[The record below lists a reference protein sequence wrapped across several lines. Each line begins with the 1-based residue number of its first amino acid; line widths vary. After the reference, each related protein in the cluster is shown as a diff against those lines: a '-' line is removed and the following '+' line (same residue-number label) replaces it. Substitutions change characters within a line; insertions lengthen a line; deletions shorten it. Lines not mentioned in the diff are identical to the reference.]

1 MGEQETN
8 RCLIE
13 AMAAAK
19 SGDKEAE
26 WTLYDA
32 LEDENGRE
40 KKFKCG
46 QCALKMTVTLP
57 RRANECDLEDI
68 GVIKIP
74 A

>member
-13 AMAAAK
+13 ALAAAK
-19 SGDKEAE
+19 SGDGEAG
-26 WTLYDA
+26 WVLYDS
-32 LEDENGRE
+32 LEDEDGRE

-46 QCALKMTVTLP
+46 QCALKMTVVLP
-57 RRANECDLEDI
+57 RRANECNLEDI